1 MGVRPAIDDSV
12 VSSVAL
18 SVAGVG
24 SGVLPAPELLVN
36 ASLTGYS
43 TGSPGTGPTGWTDG
57 VAGTNVLSEPK
68 LTFGCTV
75 GRRYLFQTVNLSIGT
90 FECECVVTL
99 NSGTATI
106 YDLFVAITGAGQ
118 VATYKV
124 DGVELPY
131 TTDFTGTH
139 TITITVVVST
149 VGPCTFRMGVGCLL
163 NRIQNATFGNP
174 SLIQLS

>member
-1 MGVRPAIDDSV
+1 MQFLVPALD
-12 VSSVAL
+12 
-18 SVAGVG
+18 AGV
-24 SGVLPAPELLVN
+24 AADPELFVN
-36 ASLTGYS
+36 ASLAGYV
-43 TGSPGTGPTGWTDG
+43 TGSPGIGPTGWTDG
-57 VAGTNVLSEPK
+57 ISGTNVLSEPK

-75 GRRYLFQTVNLSIGT
+75 GRRYVFQAVNLPIGT
-90 FECECVVTL
+90 FECECVVAL

-106 YDLFVAITGAGQ
+106 YDLFVATTGAGQ

-131 TTDFTGTH
+131 TTAFTGTH

-149 VGPCTFRMGVGCLL
+149 AGSCTFRMGTGCLL
-163 NRIQNATFGNP
+163 ARTQNATFGNP